1 MFIAKIMEEQK
12 KPDWSSFT
20 VNIPIDQPEEK
31 IMEYWLSQ
39 EKLEKWFLKLAE
51 FTSPEGNKRGNTE
64 SIQPGDSYRWQWFGW
79 PESIEEHGELL
90 KPELGEFLR
99 FVFGKA
105 GIVGV
110 RLVKENDQ
118 TILRLVQERIPTDEE
133 SRMNFYTGCKTGWTF
148 YLLNLKSI
156 IQGGPDL
163 RNKRSELQMD

>member
-1 MFIAKIMEEQK
+1 MEEK
-12 KPDWSSFT
+12 KKLDWSTFT
-20 VNIPIDQPEEK
+20 VNLPIDQPEEE
-31 IMEYWLSQ
+31 IMDYWLSQ

-51 FTSPEGNKRGNTE
+51 FTSSEGNKRGETE
-64 SIQPGDSYRWQWFGW
+64 CIQPGDSYRWQWFGW
-79 PESIEEHGELL
+79 PESIEENGELL
-90 KPELGEFLR
+90 EPQLREFLR

-110 RLVKENDQ
+110 RIVKENGQ
-118 TILRLVQERIPTDEE
+118 TILRLVQENIPTDEE

-148 YLLNLKSI
+148 YMLNLKSV